1 MEKDRITLLL
11 IMPPQLGLLGGFAAG
26 LISLANY
33 VAARQPEVC
42 VEILDL
48 SAQSLDDVDR
58 TIEDTFS
65 TLQHGRV
72 IAGITT
78 TTASYQSALQ
88 VAHVVKG
95 ALPQSLVV
103 FGGHH
108 ASADF
113 ETILLRHHG
122 IIDLVILG
130 EGERSLCE
138 LVQRYPSIDNVSGA
152 AFFRDGKVLR
162 SQPSSLLT
170 QEELDS
176 IPITYGENGLVG
188 TPGKFDHVTYV
199 SARGCPIQC
208 AFCAVGND
216 RIRAKSIPAVV
227 RDIETLLDM
236 GFSRIAIE
244 DNFFAH
250 SSRRTSEICMALA
263 EIKKRRNGA
272 FAWDCQTRVESLART
287 DTIELMAN
295 AGCDAVYIGVE
306 SFHPEHLAYLNK
318 STQPEKYLRQL
329 MEEVVPSLLA
339 STIDCYLNLQ
349 FGIPGETPEH
359 QRQTF
364 AILETMGNQAV
375 EHNKEIT
382 IFPQLH
388 VVYPGTTH
396 YRRGVAERRFAADVF
411 EAFTKWESQ
420 ELPILFWLGEHFA
433 HGTGGIPEGI
443 MKSELLRTGRLEVDS
458 TAVFRILDTLRTIDG
473 LSGIKVFHYGKYIV
487 PKPSST
493 FGVHPLNERR
503 AEAEKKGVVL

>member
-1 MEKDRITLLL
+1 M
-11 IMPPQLGLLGGFAAG
+11 
-26 LISLANY
+26 
-33 VAARQPEVC
+33 
-42 VEILDL
+42 
-48 SAQSLDDVDR
+48 
-58 TIEDTFS
+58 
-65 TLQHGRV
+65 
-72 IAGITT
+72 
-78 TTASYQSALQ
+78 
-88 VAHVVKG
+88 VKG

-108 ASADF
+108 VSADY

-138 LVQRYPSIDNVSGA
+138 LIRRYRSIDTVSGV
-152 AFFRDGKVLR
+152 AFFKDGKILR
-162 SQPSSLLT
+162 TQPSNLLT

-176 IPITYGENGLVG
+176 IPITYGDNGFIG

-199 SARGCPIQC
+199 SARGCPLQC

-250 SSRRTSEICMALA
+250 SSKRTSKICMALA

-272 FAWDCQTRVESLART
+272 FAWDCQTRVESLARA
-287 DTIELMAN
+287 DTIELMTN
-295 AGCDAVYIGVE
+295 AGCEAVYIGVE

-318 STQPEKYLRQL
+318 STQPEKYLHQL
-329 MEEVVPSLLA
+329 MDQVIPSLLA

-364 AILETMGNQAV
+364 AILETIGNLAV
-375 EHNKEIT
+375 EHDKEIT
-382 IFPQLH
+382 IFGILH
-388 VVYPGTTH
+388 IRIKVVYTF
-396 YRRGVAERRFAADVF
+396 RRRF
-411 EAFTKWESQ
+411 
-420 ELPILFWLGEHFA
+420 LGQTYRVNQSA
-433 HGTGGIPEGI
+433 
-443 MKSELLRTGRLEVDS
+443 
-458 TAVFRILDTLRTIDG
+458 
-473 LSGIKVFHYGKYIV
+473 LS
-487 PKPSST
+487 
-493 FGVHPLNERR
+493 L
-503 AEAEKKGVVL
+503 